1 MYSFRVR
8 RWMKLPCEHSR
19 LDLIIAGTE
28 DLELRFIIW
37 DLCDEKIK
45 TAPHI
50 FYGCRVSI
58 FIFDSHVSAIN
69 SMHISHKMPQC

>member
-8 RWMKLPCEHSR
+8 RWMKLPCEHSG

-37 DLCDEKIK
+37 DLYELKNSEQLHTSFNRCGV
-45 TAPHI
+45 
-50 FYGCRVSI
+50 FR

-69 SMHISHKMPQC
+69 STHVG